1 MRTDWRSSDPS
12 TARWWHRRGN
22 KTTLTVREHLRPQRS
37 MLIPQTDS
45 SRNSLLPQFT
55 PVHLS
60 ISSHSRCLIC
70 NALRPQ
76 SDCPSWTLIT
86 SSLDIST
93 LVVPA
98 PCQLFFLKT
107 LGCKRSR
114 TLTYS
119 CTYSLIQDPT
129 SARSP
134 DTQGSFSH
142 GHGRGVQFPL
152 PHLIRAF
159 HDAIYSVVVY
169 FSHIQATASP
179 DYTKDDPFTE

>member
-45 SRNSLLPQFT
+45 SRNSLVPRFT

-70 NALRPQ
+70 NALRAQ

-107 LGCKRSR
+107 LGCKLTK
-114 TLTYS
+114 TLTCS
-119 CTYSLIQDPT
+119 STYSLIQDAT
-129 SARSP
+129 SVCSL
-134 DTQGSFSH
+134 DTQGSFSCLQPRH
-142 GHGRGVQFPL
+142 TEKVCTFRYPTSEL
-152 PHLIRAF
+152 
-159 HDAIYSVVVY
+159 
-169 FSHIQATASP
+169 
-179 DYTKDDPFTE
+179 PFTTLPTI